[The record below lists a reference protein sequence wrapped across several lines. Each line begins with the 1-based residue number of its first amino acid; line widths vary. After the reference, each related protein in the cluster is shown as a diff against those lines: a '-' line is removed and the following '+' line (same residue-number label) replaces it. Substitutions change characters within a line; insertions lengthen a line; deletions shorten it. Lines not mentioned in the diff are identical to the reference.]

1 MIGGTRVSKND
12 VRLEAYGTFDELS
25 AFVAVL
31 SDSDGVDPHQIEV
44 MERIQ
49 NSLLILESC
58 LALEQEDTN
67 VSKYI
72 PHLTDDDVLFLE
84 SEIDAI
90 NAQLEPLK
98 SLIVPGGNILASRSH
113 VCRTVCRRAER
124 RLVEMGVE
132 YEVDD
137 ILRRVSYIEFHSRMH
152 YILLYSAKSKRN
164 VIKVLGYII
173 IGIITV
179 ISIASGGSIAVQA
192 LKNYLAGIVL
202 AKCRKVCIMVPM
214 LVG

>member
-1 MIGGTRVSKND
+1 MKTYTKTGDKGTTSLIGGTRVSKND

-25 AFVAVL
+25 AFIAVL
-31 SDSDGVDPHQIEV
+31 SDSEGIDQHQIEV

-124 RLVEMGVE
+124 RLVEMGEE
-132 YEVDD
+132 YVVDD
-137 ILRRVSYIEFHSRMH
+137 ILRRFVNRLSDYFFVLSRYFM
-152 YILLYSAKSKRN
+152 KK
-164 VIKVLGYII
+164 
-173 IGIITV
+173 
-179 ISIASGGSIAVQA
+179 
-192 LKNYLAGIVL
+192 AGIVE
-202 AKCRKVCIMVPM
+202 KPWKPIR
-214 LVG
+214 

>member
-1 MIGGTRVSKND
+1 MKTYTKTGDKGTTSLIGGTRVSKND

-25 AFVAVL
+25 AFIAVL
-31 SDSDGVDPHQIEV
+31 SDSEGVDQHQIEV

-124 RLVEMGVE
+124 RLVEMGEE
-132 YEVDD
+132 YVVDD
-137 ILRRVSYIEFHSRMH
+137 ILRRFVNRLSDYFFVLSRYFM
-152 YILLYSAKSKRN
+152 KK
-164 VIKVLGYII
+164 
-173 IGIITV
+173 
-179 ISIASGGSIAVQA
+179 
-192 LKNYLAGIVL
+192 AGIVE
-202 AKCRKVCIMVPM
+202 KPWKPIR
-214 LVG
+214 